1 MSRSYVTLLF
11 SCILISLCFPNS
23 SAQTCGSQSFSS
35 NTVYSTCVDLT
46 VLNSF
51 LHWNYNQTASTA
63 EIAFRHTGTDD
74 TRWVAW
80 ALNPS
85 SQSMAG
91 SQAIVAFYNSSGVV
105 HAYTSPITGTGGTT
119 LDEGTLSFGVSG
131 ISATLENGEMTIF
144 ATLQLTDSLLSTN
157 QVWQE
162 GPMSGGAP
170 IIHSTSGDNMRSVGT
185 IDFTTGQTSAGGGS
199 ITSRQKKR
207 NIHGVLNAVSWGT
220 LMPMGAIIARY
231 LKVFKSADPAWF
243 YIHIAC
249 QTSAYIVGVAGWG
262 TGMKL
267 GSDSAGTQYNTH
279 RNIGI
284 ILFSLGTLQVFAL
297 LLRPNKDHK
306 FRLYWNIYH
315 YAVGYAVIIL
325 SIINIFEGF
334 KVLDGQ
340 KNWRTAYTVVIIV
353 LGCIAVVLEAFTWFI
368 VLKRKRVGS
377 DKHGANGAN
386 GVNGYGAR
394 TNHAEV

>member
-1 MSRSYVTLLF
+1 MSRSSVTLLF
-11 SCILISLCFPNS
+11 SCFLIALCLPNS
-23 SAQTCGSQSFSS
+23 SAQTCNSYSFSS
-35 NTVYSTCVDLT
+35 NREYSSCVDLS

-51 LHWNYNQTASTA
+51 LHWSYDQSAGTVD
-63 EIAFRHTGTDD
+63 IAFRHTGTDSN
-74 TRWVAW
+74 RWVAW
-80 ALNPS
+80 ALNPT
-85 SQSMAG
+85 SQAMAG
-91 SQAIVAFYNSSGVV
+91 SQALVAYQNSSGVI

-119 LDEGTLSFGVSG
+119 LAQGDLSFGVSG

-144 ATLQLTDSLLSTN
+144 ATLQLADSLLSTN

-162 GPMSGGAP
+162 GPMSGGSPA
-170 IIHSTSGDNMRSVGT
+170 IHSTTGSNMMSVGS
-185 IDFTTGQTSAGGGS
+185 IDFRTGQTSAGGGS
-199 ITSRQKKR
+199 ITSRQRKR

-249 QTSAYIVGVAGWG
+249 QTSAYIIGVAGWG

-267 GSDSAGTQYNTH
+267 GSDSAGTQYNPH

-284 ILFSLGTLQVFAL
+284 TLFCLGTLQVFAL
-297 LLRPNKDHK
+297 LLRPKKDHK
-306 FRLYWNIYH
+306 YRVYWNIYH
-315 YAVGYAVIIL
+315 HCIGYAVIIL

-353 LGCIAVVLEAFTWFI
+353 LGSIAVVLEGFTWFI
-368 VLKRKRVGS
+368 VLKRKRVSS
-377 DKHGANGAN
+377 DKYPHATNGAN
-386 GVNGYGAR
+386 GVNGYGA
-394 TNHAEV
+394 TEV

>member
-1 MSRSYVTLLF
+1 MSRSYVTVLF
-11 SCILISLCFPNS
+11 SCILISLCLPNS
-23 SAQTCGSQSFSS
+23 SAQTCNSYSFSS
-35 NTVYSTCVDLT
+35 NRVYPSCVDLS
-46 VLNSF
+46 VLNSY
-51 LHWNYNQTASTA
+51 LHWSYNQSAGTVA
-63 EIAFRHTGTDD
+63 IAFRHTGTDS

-85 SQSMAG
+85 GQIMAG
-91 SQAIVAFYNSSGVV
+91 SQALVAYQNSSTNLVQA
-105 HAYTSPITGTGGTT
+105 HTSPITGTGGTT
-119 LDEGTLSFGVSG
+119 LAQGNLSFGVSG
-131 ISATLENGEMTIF
+131 ISAMLENGEMTIF
-144 ATLQLTDSLLSTN
+144 ATLQLIDSLLSTN

-170 IIHSTSGDNMRSVGT
+170 SIHPTTGNNMVSVGS
-185 IDFTTGQTSAGGGS
+185 IDFRTGQTSAGGGS

-220 LMPMGAIIARY
+220 LIPMGAIVARY

-243 YIHIAC
+243 YIHVAC

-267 GSDSAGTQYNTH
+267 GSDSAGIQYNTH

-284 ILFSLGTLQVFAL
+284 TLFCLGTVQVFAL
-297 LLRPNKDHK
+297 LLRPKKDHK
-306 FRLYWNIYH
+306 YRLYWNIYH
-315 YAVGYAVIIL
+315 HTIGYAVIIL

-368 VLKRKRVGS
+368 VLKRKRVSS
-377 DKHGANGAN
+377 DKHPHGKD
-386 GVNGYGAR
+386 GYGAR
-394 TNHAEV
+394 PERTEV